1 MGYSFFKIT
10 RLQKPFRDKL
20 STFVNT
26 LGSAIRD
33 GKTISFADNDI
44 GHVLQL
50 QNERLKKKGLV
61 MDYVVYDRDKNRHA
75 TVGSQWKDAHYESFV
90 CNEQYGVKRTI
101 TKNGQKIY
109 SDNKRNTLYTTITDV
124 INGVH
129 PNAETVCCP
138 NCGSVSTIA
147 QLQGG
152 CPSCGTRYKM
162 DDLFPKVT
170 GYYFLEDVAIAG
182 NEFIKGMVISAGIAY
197 VFNFFIMLISLL
209 ISGEGSFL
217 KVILGM
223 VVLVPLSIFL
233 GYVLFSIFM
242 MVRLIAVGSSQSSG
256 KWGTIGSRTKFEEK
270 MKTICPEFSYE
281 YFTSKAISL
290 IKTAIYS
297 ENEQELMFYKGGPLD
312 PKFKDVIDLNYG
324 AALGLE
330 SFTEENGFVTV
341 AAKAYFD
348 VLYATDNG
356 IKFQRDM
363 YGAVFRR
370 RTDIPV
376 DMGFSMTK
384 IQCPACGS
392 SFNAMKNKVCPY
404 CGNIYDIESDD
415 WVLVRLER

>member
-1 MGYSFFKIT
+1 M
-10 RLQKPFRDKL
+10 
-20 STFVNT
+20 
-26 LGSAIRD
+26 
-33 GKTISFADNDI
+33 
-44 GHVLQL
+44 
-50 QNERLKKKGLV
+50 
-61 MDYVVYDRDKNRHA
+61 
-75 TVGSQWKDAHYESFV
+75 
-90 CNEQYGVKRTI
+90 
-101 TKNGQKIY
+101 
-109 SDNKRNTLYTTITDV
+109 
-124 INGVH
+124 
-129 PNAETVCCP
+129 
-138 NCGSVSTIA
+138 
-147 QLQGG
+147 
-152 CPSCGTRYKM
+152 
-162 DDLFPKVT
+162 
-170 GYYFLEDVAIAG
+170 
-182 NEFIKGMVISAGIAY
+182 
-197 VFNFFIMLISLL
+197 

-341 AAKAYFD
+341 ATKAYFD